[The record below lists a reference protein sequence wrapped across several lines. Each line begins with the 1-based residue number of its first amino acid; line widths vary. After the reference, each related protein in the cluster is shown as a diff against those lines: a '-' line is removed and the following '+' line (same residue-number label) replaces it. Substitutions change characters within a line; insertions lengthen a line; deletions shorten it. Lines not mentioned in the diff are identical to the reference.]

1 MQRADRPSAPG
12 LQPRK
17 PLTPS
22 NPDVKLLISLA
33 RVDVESRWCLSKI
46 SASDHI
52 GLLRAVR
59 DFESMTVNEVV
70 HGKQR
75 SQDYPLHALVKDARE
90 RLVELGLDDR
100 DIIHRLRITGER
112 RLFGFLEANRFY
124 VVWWDPK
131 HEIVPSHKKHT

>member
-1 MQRADRPSAPG
+1 MSKKVPKRAQESPSSRAVPKMQRADRPSAPG

-70 HGKQR
+70 
-75 SQDYPLHALVKDARE
+75 P
-90 RLVELGLDDR
+90 
-100 DIIHRLRITGER
+100 
-112 RLFGFLEANRFY
+112 
-124 VVWWDPK
+124 
-131 HEIVPSHKKHT
+131 